1 MEHAQRF
8 LNPHK
13 PNYADSQQ
21 KALLIIGDN
30 REQVKGRVQ
39 YVAEK
44 MKGKGGAPEIVG
56 LRVSLNHDSYEMY
69 LEGAAE
75 PIFFVCDRVAKSLKK
90 DKHGRFETAQVCVFE
105 SAEGAQKKPRTI
117 KNP

>member
-1 MEHAQRF
+1 

-13 PNYADSQQ
+13 SNYAESQQ

-30 REQVKGRVQ
+30 GEQVRGCVQ
-39 YVAEK
+39 YVAEQ

-69 LEGAAE
+69 LEGAVE

-90 DKHGRFETAQVCVFE
+90 DKRGRFETAQVCVF
-105 SAEGAQKKPRTI
+105 
-117 KNP
+117 

>member
-1 MEHAQRF
+1 

-13 PNYADSQQ
+13 PNYADSQH

-30 REQVKGRVQ
+30 GEQVKGRVQ
-39 YVAEK
+39 YVAEQ

-69 LEGAAE
+69 LDWAAE
-75 PIFFVCDRVAKSLKK
+75 PIFFLCVIGLPSL
-90 DKHGRFETAQVCVFE
+90 
-105 SAEGAQKKPRTI
+105 
-117 KNP
+117 